1 MQRVEDSANNEDGS
15 KNGDEGS
22 AEREEGELKYLS
34 GERQVTLRN
43 VSDNEDG
50 NIPAIPPFLTPVLAG
65 DHPPSSLGAPA
76 MPDPPTP
83 LPVPP
88 MTHVDG
94 LMDNNFVLDAP
105 ETRVG
110 RKRKTRDLHSMLVVC
125 TCGQAVTEDEISQA
139 RDVIMCRRAGCETGW
154 VSQIIH

>member
-1 MQRVEDSANNEDGS
+1 MTDSESLRETSDTMQRVEDSANNEDGS
-15 KNGDEGS
+15 ENGDEGS

-34 GERQVTLRN
+34 
-43 VSDNEDG
+43 
-50 NIPAIPPFLTPVLAG
+50 AIPPFLTPVLAS

-83 LPVPP
+83 LPMPP

-125 TCGQAVTEDEISQA
+125 TCGQIVTEDEISHH
-139 RDVIMCRRAGCETGW
+139 VPTWHESSTT
-154 VSQIIH
+154 